1 MNCGCILKC
10 SHFFRNFRAAGESL
24 FFDTASVYRYR
35 ELTIVRSVLEAYCQG
50 VFRRPGYLV
59 AVVAHVELIE
69 VCDGEE
75 SRFSFVL
82 GPGEVESHGAPAE
95 IRLVSSIMS
104 RSSSSE

>member
-10 SHFFRNFRAAGESL
+10 SHFFRNFRAAGENL
-24 FFDTASVYRYR
+24 FFNTASVYRYR

-75 SRFSFVL
+75 SL
-82 GPGEVESHGAPAE
+82 TGEPSAINAELPTIASDTMRSPAAPV
-95 IRLVSSIMS
+95 I
-104 RSSSSE
+104 

>member
-10 SHFFRNFRAAGESL
+10 SHFFRNFRAAGENL

-75 SRFSFVL
+75 SRLSFVL

-95 IRLVSSIMS
+95 IRLGFLNY
-104 RSSSSE
+104 EPQL